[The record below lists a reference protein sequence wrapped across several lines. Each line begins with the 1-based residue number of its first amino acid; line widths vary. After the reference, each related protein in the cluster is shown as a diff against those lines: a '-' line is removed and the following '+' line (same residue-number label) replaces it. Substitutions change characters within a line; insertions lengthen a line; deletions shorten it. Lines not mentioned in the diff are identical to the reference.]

1 MAKKIKKN
9 IVVVTSEEAKS
20 VATNEFINA
29 ACGLILV
36 EVKYSNPNGD
46 PDCGGEP
53 RLTPAGDIGL
63 MSDVSNKRK
72 FRNLILDKEGP
83 VYQEISKEFN
93 LDVNNFDIFEAR
105 DRDFKKLAK
114 EKTEDIL
121 NRHWDCRVFG
131 TTLLSKEGS
140 HVNSGAVQFGLGTS
154 VAPVKLLSFT
164 HTKCA
169 GAEAGKNQGMAPK
182 GYKVVEHGLYCI
194 PFYINPT
201 SARKSRCTQTDIDV
215 FKRLLPFIFTHS
227 ISRSRTEVSIHKA
240 WFIDLGSPTGRF
252 NPVAIVN
259 SLYPTKKDPNTPSK
273 SIADYDIPSDIP
285 EEAKKRGLVLRNL
298 V

>member
-1 MAKKIKKN
+1 MDRKSKKEIKLINTK
-9 IVVVTSEEAKS
+9 TDY
-20 VATNEFINA
+20 EFINA
-29 ACGLILV
+29 ACGLLVV

-53 RLTPAGDIGL
+53 RLKPAEDIGL
-63 MSDVSNKRK
+63 MSDVCAKRK
-72 FRNLILDKEGP
+72 FRDLMLDKEGP
-83 VYQEISKEFN
+83 VYQEIIKEFK
-93 LDVNNFDIFEAR
+93 LDDDKLEIFEAR

-121 NRHWDCRVFG
+121 KRHWDCRVFG

-140 HVNSGAVQFGLGTS
+140 HVNSGAIQFGLGTS
-154 VAPVKLLSFT
+154 IAPVKLLSFT

-182 GYKVVEHGLYCI
+182 GYKVVEHGLYAI

-201 SARKSRCTQTDIDV
+201 AARKSLCTKIDIEI
-215 FKRLLPFIFTHS
+215 FKKLLPFIFTHS
-227 ISRSRTEVSIHKA
+227 SSRSRTEVSIHKA
-240 WFIDLGSPTGRF
+240 WFVDLGSPTGCF
-252 NPVAIVN
+252 NPVQIVN

-273 SIADYDIPSDIP
+273 SIEDYNIPNDLP
-285 EEAKKRGLVLRNL
+285 AEAKKRGLVLRNL